1 MTDLPRRVVAI
12 HTVPR
17 AVKYA
22 RERLDDPS
30 ITESKF
36 RHWLSEG
43 KVRYRRFGGVYS
55 FLTSELDEDL
65 GGTAA

>member
-1 MTDLPRRVVAI
+1 MTDPPRRVVAI

-43 KVRYRRFGGVYS
+43 KVRFHRFGGVYS
-55 FLTSELDEDL
+55 FRPDELDEDL
-65 GGTAA
+65 SGT